1 MQVAC
6 LLEHRPARLGKLLE
20 GEVKQSVVIG
30 LYRKIAPVAQYTR
43 IPCEKAAIGQ
53 AALCTTRLRPRVAEI
68 QIYPIYRV
76 RREQLVDAVGISRI
90 KAQIIRAAALECHSL
105 FHSEHDNIGH
115 QLYGDKIIPGI
126 PDRRLGY
133 KAPLAAAY
141 LDPQRLV
148 GLAEHMRRISGKEV
162 RTRSETALAVTFFS
176 YSHIAIYSV
185 I

>member
-1 MQVAC
+1 MLSELRTAHKVI
-6 LLEHRPARLGKLLE
+6 G
-20 GEVKQSVVIG
+20 VKQSKKAIRDGAAAQVFVALDAEKRVVG
-30 LYRKIAPVAQYTR
+30 
-43 IPCEKAAIGQ
+43 
-53 AALCTTRLRPRVAEI
+53 
-68 QIYPIYRV
+68 PIYELCSEHGMEV
-76 RREQLVDAVGISRI
+76 TEVTTMTELGDAVGISRI

-133 KAPLAAAY
+133 KAPLAAAK
-141 LDPQRLV
+141 LHPQRLV
-148 GLAEHMRRISGKEV
+148 GLAEHMRRIGGKQV